1 MQSGRKPKPTAVK
14 ALEGNP
20 GKRSLN
26 TGEPKPEKKAPRC
39 PAWLEGEAK
48 KEWKRMAG
56 QMEKLGILTEIDMAA
71 FAGYCQAY
79 ARWKEAEEFI
89 TQHGT
94 IVKTPSGYWQLESHL
109 PMVRIAVLY
118 AAAYLYEHREQ
129 ADHGELV
136 QTLRSLLFG
145 IRKEVF

>member
-1 MQSGRKPKPTAVK
+1 MAVLT
-14 ALEGNP
+14 LEEAKQYLRVDSSDEDSFILG
-20 GKRSLN
+20 LIE
-26 TGEPKPEKKAPRC
+26 TGESLCADVARMEMAE
-39 PAWLEGEAK
+39 LEA
-48 KEWKRMAG
+48 
-56 QMEKLGILTEIDMAA
+56 
-71 FAGYCQAY
+71 
-79 ARWKEAEEFI
+79 
-89 TQHGT
+89 
-94 IVKTPSGYWQLESHL
+94 HL

>member
-1 MQSGRKPKPTAVK
+1 MAVLTLEETKQYLRVGSSDEDGFISG
-14 ALEGNP
+14 LIE
-20 GKRSLN
+20 
-26 TGEPKPEKKAPRC
+26 TGERLCADVALGLQGFFIMICVAIPE
-39 PAWLEGEAK
+39 LEA
-48 KEWKRMAG
+48 
-56 QMEKLGILTEIDMAA
+56 
-71 FAGYCQAY
+71 
-79 ARWKEAEEFI
+79 
-89 TQHGT
+89 
-94 IVKTPSGYWQLESHL
+94 HL

>member
-1 MQSGRKPKPTAVK
+1 MAMV
-14 ALEGNP
+14 ALEEAKQYIRVDSADEDEFISG
-20 GKRSLN
+20 LLE
-26 TGEPKPEKKAPRC
+26 TGETLCADV
-39 PAWLEGEAK
+39 A
-48 KEWKRMAG
+48 RM
-56 QMEKLGILTEIDMAA
+56 EIS
-71 FAGYCQAY
+71 
-79 ARWKEAEEFI
+79 E
-89 TQHGT
+89 
-94 IVKTPSGYWQLESHL
+94 LESHL

>member
-1 MQSGRKPKPTAVK
+1 MAVLT
-14 ALEGNP
+14 LEETKQYLRVDSSDEDSFILG
-20 GKRSLN
+20 LIQ
-26 TGEPKPEKKAPRC
+26 TGETLCADVARMETEE
-39 PAWLEGEAK
+39 LEA
-48 KEWKRMAG
+48 
-56 QMEKLGILTEIDMAA
+56 
-71 FAGYCQAY
+71 
-79 ARWKEAEEFI
+79 
-89 TQHGT
+89 
-94 IVKTPSGYWQLESHL
+94 HL